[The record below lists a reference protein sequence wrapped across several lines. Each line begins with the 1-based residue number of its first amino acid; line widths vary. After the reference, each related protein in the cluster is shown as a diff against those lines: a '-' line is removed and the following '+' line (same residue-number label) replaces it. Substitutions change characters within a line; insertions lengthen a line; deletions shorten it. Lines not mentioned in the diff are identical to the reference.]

1 MSNKI
6 PTEFASALEIGG
18 PTPEGLIHLT
28 FTRYGMGERK
38 EDAQTRKLASDGY
51 SAEEIPVAA
60 EVVPVAT
67 VMIPYPVFKKFGP
80 MFVEIS
86 SQIEE
91 RLRRERQEK
100 AAAASPAQDNRPAED

>member
-1 MSNKI
+1 MSNKV

-28 FTRYGMGERK
+28 FTRYAMGQRK
-38 EDAQTRKLASDGY
+38 EGAQTRTIASDGY

-67 VMIPYPVFKKFGP
+67 VMIPYPIFKKFGP
-80 MFVEIS
+80 MFMEIA

-91 RLRRERQEK
+91 TQRKEGQAK
-100 AAAASPAQDNRPAED
+100 AVAASKAQGNPPAED